1 MTNKFTKILVSL
13 IAGIILIAGM
23 FGCNQS
29 IQTTTSSPAT
39 TSQPA
44 KTEAPT
50 TTVPTT
56 TVKTTTATTPATATA
71 PRTITDM
78 YGTKLTVPGEINRVI
93 ATGPVETQL
102 LYIIAPEKLVGLS
115 SAWNGN
121 PSYISAKYKDLTIIG
136 NSSSGSFNFE
146 TAIVTKPDVVLEG
159 KTKNLATD
167 REKFGTIP
175 VVGVNAGD
183 DLLTMYQDEI
193 KYVADLLGVSERGNE
208 LSAYYQDAMNY
219 VKKVVAGIPDSEKL
233 RVYYAEGNDGLQTD
247 ALGSWHTNLLA
258 FCGGINVANVQVS
271 NTSQAVQV
279 SMEQIYSW
287 NTADPIDMIIIGR
300 TSQATTYQL
309 IMNSSTWQKL
319 DCVKVGQ
326 VYIRP
331 DNPTS
336 WFDGPPGYGQI
347 LGMYWMVNKLYPNYT
362 KDLDVKAKV
371 KEFYSKFLHY
381 DLSDKEAATLLA
393 NPS

>member
-1 MTNKFTKILVSL
+1 VKNTFVKIAISL
-13 IAGIILIAGM
+13 IIGIILIAGM
-23 FGCNQS
+23 FGCNQATQ
-29 IQTTTSSPAT
+29 ITTSPTAT

-44 KTEAPT
+44 N
-50 TTVPTT
+50 TVT
-56 TVKTTTATTPATATA
+56 TTTAPNTVVQTTAATKPAATA

-78 YGTKLTVPGEINRVI
+78 YGTKLTVPGMINRVI

-102 LYIIAPEKLVGLS
+102 LYILAPEKLVGLS
-115 SAWNGN
+115 SVWDGN
-121 PSYISAKYKDLTIIG
+121 PPYISAQYKDITVIG

-146 TAIVTKPDVVLEG
+146 AAIVTKPDVVLEG
-159 KTKNLATD
+159 KTKNLSTD

-183 DLLTMYQDEI
+183 DLLTMYENEI
-193 KYVADLLGVSERGNE
+193 KFVADLLGVPERGNA
-208 LSAYYQDAMNY
+208 LSAYYQDAMKY

-258 FCGGINVANVQVS
+258 FCGGINVADVQVS

-279 SMEQIYSW
+279 SMEQIYAW
-287 NTADPIDMIIIGR
+287 NSAEPIDMIIIGR
-300 TSQATTYQL
+300 TSQATTYQA
-309 IMNSSTWQKL
+309 IMSSSAWQKL

-326 VYIRP
+326 VHVRP

-336 WFDGPPGYGQI
+336 LFDGPPGYGQI
-347 LGMYWMVNKLYPNYT
+347 LGMYWMVNKLYPSYT

-371 KEFYSKFLHY
+371 KEFYTKFLHY
-381 DLSDKEAATLLA
+381 DLSDVEVAKLLS